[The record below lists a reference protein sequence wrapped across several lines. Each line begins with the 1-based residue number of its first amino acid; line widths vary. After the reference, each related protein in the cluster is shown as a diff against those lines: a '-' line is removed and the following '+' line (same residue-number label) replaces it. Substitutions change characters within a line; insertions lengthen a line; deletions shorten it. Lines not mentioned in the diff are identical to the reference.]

1 MAYRSSRRTTC
12 RRARCITSR
21 PSPTSVSSG
30 VSTSSHGRWTR
41 PGSGSSSPLREGRAL
56 PLSPER
62 RDGKP
67 ASRIRVDRLVRSSI
81 LALLLVFVAGYFLLR
96 KATNFSWLYITN
108 SVLLSSLFLINAIL
122 ILTLVT
128 LLMRNLVKAL
138 VERRRGIL
146 GSRFRTKLVF
156 SLLLLWLIPS
166 MIIFLS
172 ALHLIQRSVD
182 RWFNDPMDRLTDASQ
197 QIVDTYYGDA
207 KRRGAAF
214 AREIA
219 RRLEETGAINP
230 SSRASVHET
239 LGGLLREYHLD
250 LVALDLGRESPYV
263 VLDAHVPATGDLQE
277 IPANLRQGAL
287 RGEPFIWMSDYRGG
301 MLIRCGHPVRDPPG
315 GDPRA
320 VAIVGIYVPRDLQ
333 RLAASVSRSNED
345 YRQIRAQKGLIKRV
359 YILVFA
365 LITLVVLFSVTWIGL
380 YLARRITDP
389 IQTLLHGTR
398 EISSGNLDYRVEV
411 DAGDE
416 LGLLVE
422 SFNRMTAELRT
433 GKDTIERRN
442 LELSASNR
450 ELVERRRYI
459 ETLLD
464 SVTVGV
470 VSCDRHGRVTTVN
483 RAALRLLA
491 LEHGLDLIGKPLPS
505 LLPPEGGRA
514 IEELLGE
521 AFAGGGQSAARALEL
536 SIGGKTCTL
545 AVSATSLRGD
555 AGEPLGAILV
565 LEDLTDLMRAQKIA
579 AWREVARRLAHEIKN
594 PLTPIQLSAERIRKK
609 YAEKGRDL
617 DEIVEEGTA
626 AIVSEVATL
635 KNLVD
640 EFTRFA
646 RLPAPNPVATSLQD
660 VVAASL
666 SLYNGVHSRVTITPI
681 CDPDLPRVLLDPDQ
695 MRRVLVNLLDNAVEA
710 MGGQG
715 TVTIEARRD
724 PSGTVRLEVADDGP
738 GIREEDRDRLF
749 LPYFSTKK
757 KGTGLGLAIVHRIVS
772 DHHGRIHVEHNKP
785 RGARF
790 VIELP
795 AAAA

>member
-1 MAYRSSRRTTC
+1 MA
-12 RRARCITSR
+12 
-21 PSPTSVSSG
+21 
-30 VSTSSHGRWTR
+30 H
-41 PGSGSSSPLREGRAL
+41 
-56 PLSPER
+56 SPER
-62 RDGKP
+62 RDGRP
-67 ASRIRVDRLVRSSI
+67 VSRVRVDRLVRSSI
-81 LALLLVFVAGYFLLR
+81 LFLLLVFVAGYFLLR

-128 LLMRNLVKAL
+128 LLMRNLIKAL

-166 MIIFLS
+166 MIIFWS

-182 RWFNDPMDRLTDASQ
+182 RWFNDPMDRLTEASQ
-197 QIVDTYYGDA
+197 QIVDTYYGEA
-207 KRRGAAF
+207 RKRGAAF
-214 AREIA
+214 AREVA
-219 RRLEETGAINP
+219 RRLGEQGAGT
-230 SSRASVHET
+230 SESRAAIHET
-239 LGGLLREYHLD
+239 LGSLLREYHLD
-250 LVALDLGRESPYV
+250 LVALDLGHDPPYV
-263 VLDAHVPATGDLQE
+263 VVDPHVPATGDLQD
-277 IPANLRQGAL
+277 IPANLRDQAF
-287 RGEPFIWMSDYRGG
+287 RGEPFITMSDYHGG
-301 MLIRCGHPVRDPPG
+301 MLIRCGHPVRASSDGPA
-315 GDPRA
+315 RA
-320 VAIVGIYVPRDLQ
+320 VAIVGVYVPRDLA
-333 RLAASVSRSNED
+333 RLAASVSRSDQD
-345 YRQIRAQKGLIKRV
+345 YRQMRTQKVQIKRV
-359 YILVFA
+359 YIMVFA

-416 LGLLVE
+416 LGILVE
-422 SFNRMTAELRT
+422 SFNRMTADLRT

-491 LEHGLDLIGKPLPS
+491 LEHGLDLIGRPLPS
-505 LLPPEGGRA
+505 LLPPDGGRA
-514 IEELLGE
+514 IDELLGE
-521 AFAGGGQSAARALEL
+521 AFAGGGQSAVRGLEL
-536 SIGGKTCTL
+536 SIGGRTCML
-545 AVSATSLRGD
+545 AVGATSLRGD
-555 AGEPLGAILV
+555 SGEPLGAILV

-609 YAEKGRDL
+609 YAEKSGDL

-646 RLPAPNPVATSLQD
+646 RLPAPNPVATSLQE
-660 VVAASL
+660 VIAASL
-666 SLYNGVHSRVTITPI
+666 SLYNGVHSKVTITPI
-681 CDPDLPRVLLDPDQ
+681 CDPDLPNVRLDPDQ

-715 TVTIEARRD
+715 SVTIEARRD
-724 PSGTVRLEVADDGP
+724 PSGVVRLEVADDGP
-738 GIREEDRDRLF
+738 GIRDEDRDRLF

-772 DHHGRIHVEHNKP
+772 DHHGRIRVENNRP

-795 AAAA
+795 TAAA